1 MDARNLHAL
10 LPVAI
15 IVGLALSVY
24 AAYESV
30 NSAAQSA
37 CSVNGFVSCSKVA
50 QSAYSSTLGIPDYWA
65 GIAGFLAMFVIDLPL
80 LRTYKPVWLRALFG
94 LSALGLIGS
103 AYLAY
108 VELAVIHALCLVC
121 TGAYLANLIVFLGAF
136 ALVRQARSELGP
148 PSPSPVYPTP

>member
-15 IVGLALSVY
+15 LVGLALSVY
-24 AAYESV
+24 AAYESAHP
-30 NSAAQSA
+30 AAQAS
-37 CSVNGFVSCSKVA
+37 CSLNGFVSCSKVA
-50 QSAYSSTLGIPDYWA
+50 QSAYTTTLGIPDYWA
-65 GIAGFLAMFVIDLPL
+65 GIAGFLAMFLVDIPL

-108 VELAVIHALCLVC
+108 VELEIIHALCLVC
-121 TGAYLANLIVFLGAF
+121 TGAYFANLVVFLAAL
-136 ALVRQARSELGP
+136 ALVRQARSESRE
-148 PSPSPVYPTP
+148 PSRPQVSATP

>member
-10 LPVAI
+10 LPVAV

-30 NSAAQSA
+30 HPAAQQG
-37 CSVNGFVSCSKVA
+37 CSLNGFVSCAKVA
-50 QSAYSSTLGIPDYWA
+50 QSSYTTTLGIPDYWA
-65 GIAGFLAMFVIDLPL
+65 GIAGFLAMFLVDLPL
-80 LRTYKPVWLRALFG
+80 LRTYKPVWLHALFG

-121 TGAYLANLIVFLGAF
+121 TGAYLANVVVFLGAF
-136 ALVRQARSELGP
+136 ALVQQSRAEHVP
-148 PSPSPVYPTP
+148 PSPSTVSPTP

>member
-15 IVGLALSVY
+15 IVGLALSIY

-30 NSAAQSA
+30 HPAAQQG
-37 CSVNGFVSCSKVA
+37 CSLNGFVSCAKVA
-50 QSAYSSTLGIPDYWA
+50 QSAYTSTLGIADYWA
-65 GIAGFLAMFVIDLPL
+65 GIAGFLAMFLVDLPL
-80 LRTYKPVWLRALFG
+80 LRTYKPGWLYTLFG

-108 VELAVIHALCLVC
+108 VELAIIHALCLVC
-121 TGAYLANLIVFLGAF
+121 TGAYLANVVVFVGAL
-136 ALVRQARSELGP
+136 ALVRQARSELGQPSAP
-148 PSPSPVYPTP
+148 PVTATP